1 MLTSDDSSY
10 SYRCGF
16 FIPSKERAK
25 TEEGILSYY
34 HEIKLIHSYYS
45 TTGNIDLEVSVV
57 KVVLIRKTVLLSKI
71 SNTKC

>member
-1 MLTSDDSSY
+1 MLRAYYSDDSSY

-16 FIPSKERAK
+16 YIPSKERAK

-57 KVVLIRKTVLLSKI
+57 KVV
-71 SNTKC
+71 SNQRA